1 MIMKNSKFLV
11 FSKLAMMLLILGSY
25 SCTNGGL
32 INTKGI
38 AEDKNADN
46 MSTREDKKN
55 AQFLVN
61 AAEISRNEI
70 RYGQMGKDKGSQT
83 HIKVLG
89 TMVKSDHEI
98 LLAEVTALAK
108 VKNVALP
115 TAQTV
120 RGVRTYERLNQVMG
134 IDFGKEYS
142 KVLIAEHR
150 EAIKIFEETSQ
161 TSEDADVR
169 SWASKSLPLLR
180 SHLKQSLECEQECL
194 KLLSDK

>member
-1 MIMKNSKFLV
+1 MKNSRFLV
-11 FSKLAMMLLILGSY
+11 FSKLAIMLLILGNY

-46 MSTREDKKN
+46 MSTREDKRN

-70 RYGQMGKDKGSQT
+70 RYGQMGNDKGSHT

-98 LLAEVTALAK
+98 LLAEVTSLAK
-108 VKNVALP
+108 LKNVALP
-115 TAQTV
+115 TAQTAN
-120 RGVRTYERLNQVMG
+120 GVRAYERLNQVMG
-134 IDFGKEYS
+134 VDFGIEYS

-161 TSEDADVR
+161 TSEDKDIR
-169 SWASKSLPLLR
+169 SWASNSLPMLR
-180 SHLKQSLECEQECL
+180 AHLKQSLECEQECL